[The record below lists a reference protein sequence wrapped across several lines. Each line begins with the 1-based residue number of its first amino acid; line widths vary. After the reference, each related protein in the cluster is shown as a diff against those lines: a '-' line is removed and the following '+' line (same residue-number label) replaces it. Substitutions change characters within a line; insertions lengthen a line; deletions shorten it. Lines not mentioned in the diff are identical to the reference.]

1 MLQSYIPAKLYDV
14 ASHDS
19 SLFVNLVLHL
29 NCQGAHT
36 QVKASSVAGWHQP
49 GKLNMDDVIW
59 SGYRPLDAI
68 NDLDMYRFL
77 QYFGKPIL
85 QRENIKNYVQYQIFV
100 LLLSY
105 VADSHFI
112 FTWIKFENQRLYDQR
127 MYDNK
132 ITKF

>member
-1 MLQSYIPAKLYDV
+1 MPSSFQLTTANTTNFRRQEFLLISYAAFVFSYYQGRMSNKIHWITDNNHCYSHT
-14 ASHDS
+14 SHDS

-85 QRENIKNYVQYQIFV
+85 QRENIKN
-100 LLLSY
+100 
-105 VADSHFI
+105 
-112 FTWIKFENQRLYDQR
+112 
-127 MYDNK
+127 
-132 ITKF
+132 